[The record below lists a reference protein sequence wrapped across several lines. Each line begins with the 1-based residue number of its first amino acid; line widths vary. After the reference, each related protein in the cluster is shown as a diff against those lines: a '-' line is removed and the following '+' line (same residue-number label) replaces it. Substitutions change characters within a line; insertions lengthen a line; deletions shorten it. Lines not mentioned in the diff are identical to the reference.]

1 MNYNKRKIINDPVLG
16 FITIPTEF
24 LYDLIQH
31 PYMQRLNRIKQLGL
45 ASFVYPGTQHTRFQH
60 SIGAMHLMNETINQL
75 RFKGIDITD
84 EEAEAVLAAIL
95 LHDIGHG
102 PFSHALEHS
111 IVKNIHHETLSLLLI
126 EKINAETNGKLDLAI
141 SIFNNNYHKK
151 FLHQLVSGQLD
162 MDRLDYLVR
171 DSFYSGVAEGTVG
184 AARIIKML
192 TVKDDCLV
200 VEAKGIYSIE
210 NFLIARRLMYWQVYL
225 HKTAVAA
232 ECMLVNI
239 LKRAKE
245 LSQNGTPL
253 FATPALQY
261 FLTNT
266 VTIDVFET
274 SPAALSNFVLLDDS
288 DVISALKVWASHP
301 DIVLSTLSQHFIN
314 RKLFKVKTNNKKF
327 SSAEKV
333 ALLKIY
339 QKKYA
344 INNVDAKYFLHEIG
358 LTNDTYNSSYGS
370 VKILYN
376 DGSVKDISNASD
388 ILNTSILSKNIT
400 KHFLCFLQY

>member
-75 RFKGIDITD
+75 RFKNIDITD

-126 EKINAETNGKLDLAI
+126 EKINDETNGKLDLAI
-141 SIFNNNYHKK
+141 AIFNNNYRKK
-151 FLHQLVSGQLD
+151 FLHQLVSSQLD

-192 TVKDDCLV
+192 NVKDDCLV

-245 LSQNGTPL
+245 LSQNNTPL

-261 FLTNT
+261 FLTKT

-274 SPAALSNFVLLDDS
+274 SPTALSNFVLLDDS

-314 RKLFKVKTNNKKF
+314 RKLFKVKTSNKKF

-358 LTNDTYNSSYGS
+358 LTNDTYNSSHGN

-400 KHFLCFLQY
+400 KHFLCFLQH

>member
-75 RFKGIDITD
+75 RFKNIDITD

-126 EKINAETNGKLDLAI
+126 EKINDETNGKLDLAI
-141 SIFNNNYHKK
+141 AIFNNNYRKK
-151 FLHQLVSGQLD
+151 FLHQLVSSQLD

-192 TVKDDCLV
+192 NVKDDCLV

-245 LSQNGTPL
+245 LSQNNTPL

-261 FLTNT
+261 FLTKT

-274 SPAALSNFVLLDDS
+274 SPTALSNFVLLDDS
-288 DVISALKVWASHP
+288 DVISAIKVWASHP
-301 DIVLSTLSQHFIN
+301 DLVLSTLSQHFIN
-314 RKLFKVKTNNKKF
+314 RKLFKVKTSNKKF

-358 LTNDTYNSSYGS
+358 LTNDTYNSSHGN

-376 DGSVKDISNASD
+376 DASVKDISNASD

-400 KHFLCFLQY
+400 KHFLCFLQH